1 MTETN
6 KGTNKTTTVLIILGL
21 ALIVAA
27 FSYLLYQNKSKSDS
41 IQIQKK
47 EIVMKDSLINDYK
60 LKQRHAN

>member
-6 KGTNKTTTVLIILGL
+6 KGTNKPTTVLIILGL
-21 ALIVAA
+21 ALIIAA

-47 EIVMKDSLINDYK
+47 EIVLKDSLINDYK
-60 LKQRHAN
+60 LKTTEV